1 MEDDMRTPP
10 SKAEVKREKADYQK
24 RGATSKKPLMTERME
39 KKKPMRMGK
48 MTDKFAKGRTKKK
61 R

>member
-24 RGATSKKPLMTERME
+24 RGATAKKPT
-39 KKKPMRMGK
+39 
-48 MTDKFAKGRTKKK
+48 AKARNKKK

>member
-1 MEDDMRTPP
+1 MPDMDMRTPP

-24 RGATSKKPLMTERME
+24 RGATAKKPKMTERME
-39 KKKPMRMGK
+39 KKKPTRMKPMSDK
-48 MTDKFAKGRTKKK
+48 MSRGKKK